1 MSGSLATY
9 HPIIARDIKSD
20 MSYRRSTDEPL
31 KRFTEAKTSIGDIY
45 NELETYVTDLS
56 LFYNEILN
64 DNGNVPEEQLQ
75 EVTRFK
81 ESIKT
86 IRDMFMRDTMK
97 VVFFGR

>member
-1 MSGSLATY
+1 MTSRNT
-9 HPIIARDIKSD
+9 RSD
-20 MSYRRSTDEPL
+20 MNCRRNNGEPL
-31 KRFTEAKTSIGDIY
+31 KRFTEAKIRIGDIY

-56 LFYNEILN
+56 LFYSEILN
-64 DNGNVPEEQLQ
+64 DNGSIPDQQMQ